1 MNNDIERKWQEEWKK
16 NHVFESRIDERP
28 KFFVTVPWPY
38 TNGSLHVGHGRT
50 YTLGDIVARYKRLEG
65 YNVLFPMGFHESG
78 TPILAFS
85 ERLRENDPE
94 TIKLYRSYL
103 EEYENKENIDKLI
116 ESFKEPENIAN
127 YFADKIIKDFTS
139 LGYSIDWTRRF
150 TSADPDYQEIVKW
163 QFNKLKE
170 LKLIKQGNYPILYS
184 VKDENAVGEDDIKD
198 GDVDKVTIEEYTGLI
213 LENDDFN
220 LIAASVRP
228 ETIFGITNA
237 WISNSKYSIFEYK
250 NKYYAVSKEAYTK
263 LSYQYDIKFIKDIEP
278 GEITSRKFRVPL
290 LNEYINVYIADFVDP
305 DNATGVVYSVPG
317 HAIYDYYYVKRL
329 GINVKIKKVIAIDN
343 ISVEKLLEKYGSD
356 EKSLKEATQELY
368 KSEFY
373 NGLLI
378 NSGDYSGLSV
388 QEAREKIKNDLIRSG
403 NAIII
408 YETSRKAITRSG
420 SKVIVA
426 VINGQWFIDYS
437 QPWLKERT
445 HKMIDAMSFYPEF
458 YRKIMG
464 DAIDWLRERPCARRR
479 GIGTRLPFDENW
491 VIESLSDSTIYMV
504 GYTNLKYLRN
514 IYNELKCIPDDV
526 LDFVYLNKDF
536 PENYKKFKNDIEMA
550 RNEFNYWYGVDL
562 RITAP
567 PHISNHLSFYLMN
580 HAAIFDEEKYPKGLM
595 ISGLVI
601 SNGAKI
607 SKSKG
612 NVISLL
618 KIKEKY
624 SADIYRLF
632 VAVGAD
638 ISSLLDWNEKDLS
651 AVIKRYESF
660 IDIMNKFEFKNGDG
674 FIYKWFLSRFYSNLN
689 DYFNLMSSYKIRD
702 AYISIFYN
710 VLNDIKHLELR
721 HGDVNTAVSMII
733 RDWLIA
739 LSPVIPHTCEEYWHR
754 YIEDSFVS
762 LKTINK
768 DIKEKIDNYIIE
780 SENYLENIINDIREI
795 QRAAR
800 ISGKTALIT
809 VYGDEQ
815 AYFIKNYSNLTGK
828 FKMAIPD
835 YMRNKQRI
843 MNTMINEYSV
853 IKENIDYIE
862 EMTSLKIVV
871 DVSKGID
878 KKNPWPGRPLI
889 KII

>member
-103 EEYENKENIDKLI
+103 EEYEAKENIDKLI

-263 LSYQYDIKFIKDIEP
+263 LSYQYDIKFVKDIEP

-479 GIGTRLPFDENW
+479 GIGTRLPFDSSW

-660 IDIMNKFEFKNGDG
+660 IDIMNKFEFKNDDG

-721 HGDVNTAVSMII
+721 HGDVNAAVSMII

-768 DIKEKIDNYIIE
+768 DIKERIDNYIIE